1 MSDTPANDG
10 FRPGPFRVPRVALAR
25 FQRFQI
31 EAWAAQA
38 YPLAVCGLLFGVQT
52 GDTRRVVSARLAVPG
67 TEEARAAEAE
77 ARAQGLAV
85 IGTWRSKP
93 DSAPVPDPA
102 DRAAAAPSWSHLLVS
117 VDRHA
122 ERELRAWRFEDGRFV
137 EEEVAS

>member
-1 MSDTPANDG
+1 MSDPTPNAG

-38 YPLAVCGLLFGVQT
+38 YPLAVCGLLLGVQE
-52 GDTRRVVSARLAVPG
+52 GDNRRVVAARLAQLG
-67 TEEARAAEAE
+67 TVDQRAAEAE
-77 ARAQGLAV
+77 ARALGLAV
-85 IGTWRSKP
+85 VGTWRSKP
-93 DSAPVPDPA
+93 DAAPVPEA
-102 DRAAAAPSWSHLLVS
+102 TDRERAAPSWSHVLVA

-122 ERELRAWRFEDGRFV
+122 ERELRAWRFEDGHFV